1 MKLLLSFLLSLSF
14 VNTQTNK
21 PFKKIPI
28 APSGTVNNDTTDS
41 LDIKIGQMIIFGFY
55 GTQLNKNDA
64 VYKAVKDGLVGSILI
79 YRRNISAKNTS
90 GSLIKLIKGFQE
102 AAPSPLF
109 VSIDQ
114 EGGLVNR
121 FKGLKGFPAMPSAYF
136 LGKKNDTTATRLY
149 SDNIASTLSG
159 LGFNLNYAP
168 SVDIHNANCPVIGA
182 RERAFSKNPLIIST
196 QAEQVI
202 KSHNALN
209 IGTVIKHFPGHGNST
224 VDSHLGVVDVT
235 KTWKPE
241 ELIPYKLLIEN
252 NTAEA
257 VMTAHIV
264 NSKLDESKL
273 PATLSKKMI
282 TGLLRDSLHFNGVVF
297 SDDMMMQAI
306 SKQYGLEESIFLS
319 INAGLDVLMFSNN
332 IKGVKDYS
340 PANIHRIIK
349 QLVRSGK
356 LSEARINASYDRI
369 MAMKA
374 NRAKK

>member
-1 MKLLLSFLLSLSF
+1 MKLLLSFFLSLF
-14 VNTQTNK
+14 FINTQNKK
-21 PFKKIPI
+21 PFQKTVTLPE
-28 APSGTVNNDTTDS
+28 TVNKNDVDS

-90 GSLIKLIKGFQE
+90 GNLIKLINGFQE

-121 FKGLKGFPAMPSAYF
+121 FKGLKGFPEMPSAYF
-136 LGKKNDTTATRLY
+136 LGKKNDTVVTRLY

-168 SVDIHNANCPVIGA
+168 SVDIHNSNCPVIGA
-182 RERAFSKNPLIIST
+182 RQRAFSKNPLIIASM
-196 QAEQVI
+196 AEEVI
-202 KSHNALN
+202 KSHNN
-209 IGTVIKHFPGHGNST
+209 FNVGTVLKHFPGHGNST
-224 VDSHLGVVDVT
+224 VDSHLGVTDVT
-235 KTWKPE
+235 KTWKPD
-241 ELIPYKLLIEN
+241 ELVPYKLLIGN
-252 NTAEA
+252 NMAEA

-264 NSKLDESKL
+264 NGNLDESKL

-282 TGLLRDSLHFNGVVF
+282 TGLLRDSLHFNGVIF

-332 IKGVKDYS
+332 IKGVKDYA

>member
-1 MKLLLSFLLSLSF
+1 MKLLLSFLFSLPF
-14 VNTQTNK
+14 INTQTNK
-21 PFKKIPI
+21 LFRNKIVTPDAVVKI
-28 APSGTVNNDTTDS
+28 YSDS
-41 LDIKIGQMIIFGFY
+41 LDMKIGQMIIFGFY
-55 GTQLNKNDA
+55 GTKINKNDA
-64 VYKAVKDGLVGSILI
+64 VYKAVKDGLAGSILI

-90 GSLIKLIKGFQE
+90 NALSKLIDSFQA
-102 AAPSPLF
+102 AAPTPLF

-114 EGGLVNR
+114 EGGIVNR
-121 FKGLKGFPAMPSAYF
+121 FKGLKGFPTMPSAYF
-136 LGKKNDTTATRLY
+136 LGKKNDTATTRYY

-182 RERAFSKNPLIIST
+182 RERAFSKNPLIIAA
-196 QAEQVI
+196 QAAEVI
-202 KSHNALN
+202 KSHNNFN

-224 VDSHLGVVDVT
+224 TDSHLGVVDVT

-252 NTAEA
+252 NMADA

-264 NSKLDESKL
+264 NGNLDESKL
-273 PATLSKKMI
+273 PATLSKKII
-282 TGLLRDSLHFNGVVF
+282 TGILRDSLHFGGVIF

-319 INAGLDVLMFSNN
+319 IDAGVDVLMFSNN
-332 IKGVKDYS
+332 IKGVQDYQ

-349 QLVRSGK
+349 QLVTTGK
-356 LSEARINASYDRI
+356 LSMERINDSYNRI
-369 MAMKA
+369 MAMKS

>member
-1 MKLLLSFLLSLSF
+1 MKLLLSFFLSLFF
-14 VNTQTNK
+14 VNTPTNK
-21 PFKKIPI
+21 SFQKRVIVPE
-28 APSGTVNNDTTDS
+28 TVNKNSADS

-55 GTQLNKNDA
+55 GTKLNKNDA

-79 YRRNISAKNTS
+79 YRRNIAAKNTS
-90 GSLIKLIKGFQE
+90 DALIKLIAGFQE

-114 EGGLVNR
+114 EGGMVNR

-136 LGKKNDTTATRLY
+136 LGKKNDTATTRRF
-149 SDNIASTLSG
+149 SDNITSTLSG

-168 SVDIHNANCPVIGA
+168 SLDIHNANCPVIGA
-182 RERAFSKNPLIIST
+182 RERSFSKDPMIIAA

-224 VDSHLGVVDVT
+224 LDSHLGVTDVT
-235 KTWKPE
+235 KTWKPD
-241 ELIPYKLLIEN
+241 ELIPYKLLIEKN
-252 NTAEA
+252 MAEA

-264 NSKLDESKL
+264 NGNLDESKL

-282 TGLLRDSLHFNGVVF
+282 TGLLRDSLHFNGVIF

-306 SKQYGLEESIFLS
+306 SKHYGLEESIFLS
-319 INAGLDVLMFSNN
+319 INAGLDILMFSNN
-332 IKGVKDYS
+332 IKGVKSYA
-340 PANIHRIIK
+340 PANIHSIIK